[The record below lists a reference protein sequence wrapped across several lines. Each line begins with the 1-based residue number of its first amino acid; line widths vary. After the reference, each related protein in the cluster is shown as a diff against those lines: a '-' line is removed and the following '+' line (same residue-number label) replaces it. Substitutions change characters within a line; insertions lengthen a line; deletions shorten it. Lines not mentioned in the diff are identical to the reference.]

1 MIYDKNQL
9 NGRYHDS
16 VYFIRRS
23 YHAKQHTPFPYPHP
37 HSPPPS
43 RRFKL
48 TKFTEKIYR
57 KRLCN
62 ENKRIILQILL
73 PCDFFFNFFHLDPRY
88 SIEYAHTCKY
98 VRNTDTC
105 KTYTC
110 NTYFIGWL
118 LSVYIFAGNDP
129 GFAKLKSILTKM

>member
-37 HSPPPS
+37 HSPPPPPEDS
-43 RRFKL
+43 NLLNSQR
-48 TKFTEKIYR
+48 KFTEKGFAT
-57 KRLCN
+57 KTN
-62 ENKRIILQILL
+62 ES
-73 PCDFFFNFFHLDPRY
+73 FFKSYSPVIFFKFFHLDPRY